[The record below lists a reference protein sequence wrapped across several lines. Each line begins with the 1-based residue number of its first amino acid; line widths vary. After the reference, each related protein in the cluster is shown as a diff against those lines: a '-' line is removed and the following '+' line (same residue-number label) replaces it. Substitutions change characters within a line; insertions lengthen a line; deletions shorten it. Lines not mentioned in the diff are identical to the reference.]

1 MPVASTLAATDPI
14 LSKIS
19 KSMMRIN
26 GELVASRKETRK
38 IVDDCLEFL
47 KSEAQV
53 ENPLKFVHEA
63 FLKITPPIG
72 TKNFKVKKKFIP
84 VPATLTQTQ
93 QWTKAADFIWEA
105 ARNRLEESTTQ
116 RLAREIIDLHQSE
129 GLAKI
134 LYDEWMQEAEESK
147 KYLYLRCRANR
158 KYAIF

>member
-19 KSMMRIN
+19 KSMMRID
-26 GELVASRKETRK
+26 EL
-38 IVDDCLEFL
+38 L
-47 KSEAQV
+47 KSEAKV

-63 FLKITPPIG
+63 FFRITPPLG
-72 TKNFKVKKKFIP
+72 TKDFKVKKKFIP
-84 VPATLTQTQ
+84 IPATLTETQ

-105 ARNRLEESTTQ
+105 TRNRLEESTTE
-116 RLAREIIDLHQSE
+116 RLAREIMDLHNNE

-134 LYDEWMQEAEESK
+134 LYDEWMEEAEESK
-147 KYLYLRCRANR
+147 KHLYLRCRAKR